1 MINPFDE
8 IESAIAEANR
18 LPVGLAAYGF
28 TGSASTAKT
37 VADRV
42 ESGMVSINH
51 IGFGLPEMPFRAMNE
66 SGHGFEGGTEG
77 IEAYLQTRFI
87 TTAGLG

>member
-8 IESAIAEANR
+8 IDSAIAEANR
-18 LPVGLAAYGF
+18 LPVGLAAYAF
-28 TGSASTAKT
+28 TGSASTAKF

-42 ESGMVSINH
+42 ESGMLSVNH
-51 IGFGLPEMPFRAMNE
+51 IGFGLPETPFGGMKE
-66 SGHGFEGGTEG
+66 SGHGFEGGTEA

-87 TTAGLG
+87 TTAGLS